1 MVKMFYESFDEIFSL
16 PSSKKIL
23 VDDAYLYTRLHYK
36 WLMGLDI
43 TIKLDNPS
51 LYKKLRELI
60 HEPLRYDS
68 FKTEFTVTQLKY
80 LKKLLNLEFAIT
92 CFQKTNNDILR
103 EERKQLCSKSKI
115 YKKIQSIL
123 HKYENLEFSKKH
135 EQSLVDEIKNSCLHF
150 SK

>member
-1 MVKMFYESFDEIFSL
+1 MFYESFDEIFSL

-60 HEPLRYDS
+60 HCPLEVTNDS
-68 FKTEFTVTQLKY
+68 FKTEFTVSQIKY
-80 LKKLLNLEFAIT
+80 LVKLLNLEFGIT
-92 CFQKTNNDILR
+92 CFQKNR
-103 EERKQLCSKSKI
+103 
-115 YKKIQSIL
+115 
-123 HKYENLEFSKKH
+123 
-135 EQSLVDEIKNSCLHF
+135 
-150 SK
+150 